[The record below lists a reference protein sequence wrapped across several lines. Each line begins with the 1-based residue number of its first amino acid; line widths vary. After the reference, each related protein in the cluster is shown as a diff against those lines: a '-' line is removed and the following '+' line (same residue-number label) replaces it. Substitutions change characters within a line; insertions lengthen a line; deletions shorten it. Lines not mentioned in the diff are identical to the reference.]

1 MKRAIYTY
9 KNKSYGSYLLIPI
22 FLELAKLSV
31 SQAKKFYTTELY
43 CDSDSVNFFLE
54 NKFEFDKI
62 HILPELDEYKGDLY
76 GVYKMFTCIAQTSSY
91 VHLDF
96 DSILL
101 KPLVFKEPV
110 TFGYYD
116 DDYRGMEKYS
126 LTMFVREF
134 YVETFENKLKNFIDP
149 DVYLRWKWQVFPN
162 CSLFAVHDYRE
173 VARIYKDVLDM
184 FHPVLYYFDYNAK
197 ISQFLEQ
204 FMIGEMLERRQL
216 KHTSIQSTN
225 PKIDEVT
232 TETLRDLK
240 FIHLQGFITKQ
251 EPVSNLIEKIK
262 NEEETL
268 RSWL

>member
-9 KNKSYGSYLLIPI
+9 KSKSYGSYLQVPI
-22 FLELAKLSV
+22 FLDLAKLSV
-31 SQAKKFYTTELY
+31 KQAKKFYTTELY
-43 CDSDSVNFFLE
+43 CDTESVNFFLE
-54 NKFEFDKI
+54 NNFEFDKV
-62 HILPELDEYKGDLY
+62 HILPELDKYKGDLY
-76 GVYKMFTCIAQTSSY
+76 GVYKMFTYIAQTSSY
-91 VHLDF
+91 IHLDF

-101 KPLVFKEPV
+101 KPLVLKGPV

-116 DDYRGMEKYS
+116 DDYRELEEYS

-162 CSLFAVHDYRE
+162 CSLFAVHDYKE

-184 FHPVLYYFDYNAK
+184 FYPVLNYFDYNAK

-204 FMIGEMLERRQL
+204 FMIGELLESRHIGHNCVQ
-216 KHTSIQSTN
+216 KTN
-225 PKIDEVT
+225 PKIDELNLNK
-232 TETLRDLK
+232 LRDLK
-240 FIHLQGFITKQ
+240 FIHLQGFIANQ
-251 EPVSNLIEKIK
+251 EPVKKLIDKIK